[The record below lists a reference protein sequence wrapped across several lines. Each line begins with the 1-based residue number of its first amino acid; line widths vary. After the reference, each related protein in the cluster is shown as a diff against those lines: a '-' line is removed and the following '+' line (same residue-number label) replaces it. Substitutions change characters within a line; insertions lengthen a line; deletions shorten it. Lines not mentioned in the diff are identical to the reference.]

1 MTKKKIPLKIGT
13 SMRILHYSVELLF
26 DAYMVLLFLRVVL
39 SWFPAW
45 QAHNFVRFVAYYT
58 DPYLNF
64 FRRILPPLGGVLDIS
79 PILAF
84 FALRILEMIILS
96 FF

>member
-1 MTKKKIPLKIGT
+1 MGIVYRTIE
-13 SMRILHYSVELLF
+13 ILF
-26 DAYMVLLFLRVVL
+26 NAYTVLLFLRVIS
-39 SWFPAW
+39 SWFPDW
-45 QAHNFVRFVAYYT
+45 QGTKFVRFVAFYT

-84 FALRILEMIILS
+84 FALQILERIILS
-96 FF
+96 LIR